1 MFYSIQLGLQSKVYR
16 GICDLSSVFEMTLPR
31 LCGIIRIATWLIK
44 EMRNQL
50 PQELVYQRSE
60 KLKTEETLSATVEEY
75 LETIYN
81 MSAENE
87 VVIGAR
93 LAEKFHVSAPTVTE
107 MLKRLVRDGYVEMDN
122 KRQVILTE
130 EGNQA
135 AEAVLRRHRL
145 TERFLVDMLG
155 MQWHQVHEEA
165 CRLEHFIS
173 GAVEARVISNLHN
186 PSTCPHGNPI
196 PGSVPNARTYL
207 KDQGAVRLST
217 IPTGEKATI
226 LLISEVVE
234 DEEALILYLH
244 EKGLTPGTQLTVLAK
259 EHESKSADLQ
269 EENFRLL
276 VEGRE
281 VSISKAIAAKIWVTR

>member
-1 MFYSIQLGLQSKVYR
+1 M
-16 GICDLSSVFEMTLPR
+16 
-31 LCGIIRIATWLIK
+31 
-44 EMRNQL
+44 
-50 PQELVYQRSE
+50 
-60 KLKTEETLSATVEEY
+60 KTEESLSATVEEY

-81 MSAENE
+81 MSAEDE

-107 MLKRLVRDGYVEMDN
+107 MLKRLVRDGYIEMDA
-122 KRQVILTE
+122 KRQVTLTE
-130 EGNQA
+130 EGNKA

-173 GAVEARVISNLHN
+173 GAVEDRVIASLNY
-186 PSTCPHGNPI
+186 PTTCPHGNPI
-196 PGSVPNARTYL
+196 PGSVANARTYL

-217 IPTGEKATI
+217 LTNRDKAII

-244 EKGLTPGTQLTVLAK
+244 DKGLTPGTDLTVLAK
-259 EHESKSADLQ
+259 DDEKESVDLQ

-276 VEGRE
+276 VEDRE
-281 VSISKAIAAKIWVTR
+281 VCISKAVASKIWVIT

>member
-1 MFYSIQLGLQSKVYR
+1 M
-16 GICDLSSVFEMTLPR
+16 
-31 LCGIIRIATWLIK
+31 
-44 EMRNQL
+44 
-50 PQELVYQRSE
+50 
-60 KLKTEETLSATVEEY
+60 KTEEPLSATVEEY

-81 MSAENE
+81 MNMEDE

-93 LAEKFHVSAPTVTE
+93 LAEKFGVAPPTVTE
-107 MLKRLVRDGYVEMDN
+107 MLKRLTRDGYVEMDH
-122 KRQVILTE
+122 KRQVTLTE
-130 EGNQA
+130 VGNAA

-173 GAVEARVISNLHN
+173 GAVEARVIASLNN

-196 PGSVPNARTYL
+196 PGSVKNARNYL
-207 KDQGAVRLST
+207 KDRGAIRLSMVG
-217 IPTGEKATI
+217 TGEKATI

-244 EKGLTPGTQLTVLAK
+244 EKGLTPGTQLTVLAHEGAE
-259 EHESKSADLQ
+259 EHE
-269 EENFRLL
+269 EEFRI
-276 VEGRE
+276 GG
-281 VSISKAIAAKIWVTR
+281 

>member
-1 MFYSIQLGLQSKVYR
+1 M
-16 GICDLSSVFEMTLPR
+16 
-31 LCGIIRIATWLIK
+31 
-44 EMRNQL
+44 
-50 PQELVYQRSE
+50 
-60 KLKTEETLSATVEEY
+60 KTEELPSATVEEY

-81 MSAENE
+81 MSAEDE

-107 MLKRLVRDGYVEMDN
+107 MLKRLVRDGYIEMDN
-122 KRQVILTE
+122 KRQVTLTE
-130 EGNQA
+130 TGNQA

-173 GAVEARVISNLHN
+173 GAVEDRVIASLNY
-186 PSTCPHGNPI
+186 PTTCPHGNPI
-196 PGSVPNARTYL
+196 PGSVASARTYL
-207 KDQGAVRLST
+207 KDRGAVRLSMLAN
-217 IPTGEKATI
+217 GEKAII

-244 EKGLTPGTQLTVLAK
+244 DKGLTPGTQLTVLAD
-259 EHESKSADLQ
+259 EDESEPADVH
-269 EENFRLL
+269 EENFMLL

-281 VSISKAIAAKIWVTR
+281 VCISKAVAAKIWVTRPRV

>member
-1 MFYSIQLGLQSKVYR
+1 M
-16 GICDLSSVFEMTLPR
+16 
-31 LCGIIRIATWLIK
+31 
-44 EMRNQL
+44 
-50 PQELVYQRSE
+50 
-60 KLKTEETLSATVEEY
+60 KTEESISATVEEY

-81 MSAENE
+81 MSAEDE
-87 VVIGAR
+87 IVIGAR

-107 MLKRLVRDGYVEMDN
+107 MLKRLVRDGYVEMDA
-122 KRQVILTE
+122 KRQVTLTE
-130 EGNQA
+130 EGNEA

-173 GAVEARVISNLHN
+173 GAVEDRVIASLNY
-186 PSTCPHGNPI
+186 PTTCPHGNPI
-196 PGSVPNARTYL
+196 PGSVANARTYL

-217 IPTGEKATI
+217 LTIRDKATI

-244 EKGLTPGTQLTVLAK
+244 DKGLTPGTQLTVLAR
-259 EHESKSADLQ
+259 EDERESFDLQ
-269 EENFRLL
+269 EENFKLL
-276 VEGRE
+276 IEGRE
-281 VSISKAIAAKIWVTR
+281 VCISKVVASKIWVTY

>member
-1 MFYSIQLGLQSKVYR
+1 M
-16 GICDLSSVFEMTLPR
+16 
-31 LCGIIRIATWLIK
+31 
-44 EMRNQL
+44 
-50 PQELVYQRSE
+50 
-60 KLKTEETLSATVEEY
+60 KTEEPLSATVEEY

-81 MSAENE
+81 MSAEDE

-107 MLKRLVRDGYVEMDN
+107 MLKRLVRDGYIEMDA
-122 KRQVILTE
+122 KRQVTLTE

-155 MQWHQVHEEA
+155 MRWHQVHEEA

-173 GAVEARVISNLHN
+173 GAVEDRVIASLNN
-186 PSTCPHGNPI
+186 PTTCPHGNPI
-196 PGSVPNARTYL
+196 PGSVANARTYL

-217 IPTGEKATI
+217 LTIGDTSTI

-244 EKGLTPGTQLTVLAK
+244 DKGLTPGTQLTVLVK
-259 EHESKSADLQ
+259 GEESESDNLPGEDFK
-269 EENFRLL
+269 LL

-281 VSISKAIAAKIWVTR
+281 VCISKAVANKIWVTQ

>member
-1 MFYSIQLGLQSKVYR
+1 M
-16 GICDLSSVFEMTLPR
+16 
-31 LCGIIRIATWLIK
+31 
-44 EMRNQL
+44 
-50 PQELVYQRSE
+50 
-60 KLKTEETLSATVEEY
+60 KTEESLSATVEEY

-87 VVIGAR
+87 LVIGAR
-93 LAEKFHVSAPTVTE
+93 LAEKFRVSPPTVTE

-122 KRQVILTE
+122 KRQVTLTE
-130 EGNQA
+130 AGNQA

-145 TERFLVDMLG
+145 TERFLADMLG

-165 CRLEHFIS
+165 GRLEHFIS
-173 GAVEARVISNLHN
+173 GAVEERVIASLNY
-186 PSTCPHGNPI
+186 PTTCPHGNPI
-196 PGSVPNARTYL
+196 PGSVPNARAYL

-217 IPTGEKATI
+217 VAPGEKATI

-244 EKGLTPGTQLTVLAK
+244 EKGLTPGTRLIVLGQDDRGNGDQ
-259 EHESKSADLQ
+259 HEED
-269 EENFRLL
+269 FRLQ

-281 VSISKAIAAKIWVTR
+281 VRISKAVAAKIWVTR